1 MIKTVLVKFYSW
13 DRPLQFRGGDFELKR
28 DDWVLAKTEL
38 GPELGRVVGYKNVDG
53 GKLVSPLEP
62 ILAKATA
69 EDLKR
74 FQELN
79 SERESTL
86 AKCQTLIKKHQLVM
100 KLVDCYFSFDGSKI
114 IFAFTA
120 EGRID
125 FRELLKDLTKAFRQS
140 IRLQQIGTRD
150 EAKMMG
156 GVGPCGRM
164 LCCQGF
170 LRELGNVTSESAK
183 LQQVAHR
190 GSERLSG
197 VCGRLK
203 CCLNYEKELYEK
215 MSKNFPAVGSE
226 LKTKQGKGIV
236 VGWNILKRSVNIEI
250 DNKTIIEVPIKRQ

>member
-1 MIKTVLVKFYSW
+1 MIKAVLVKFYSW
-13 DRPLQFRGGDFELKR
+13 GQSLSFDPGDLELKR

-38 GPELGRVVGYKNVDG
+38 GSELGQVIGYKNIEE
-53 GKLVSPLEP
+53 KTLISPLEP

-74 FQELN
+74 FKKLN
-79 SERESTL
+79 SDKESTL
-86 AKCQTLIKKHQLVM
+86 ARAKEFIKKHQLEM

-120 EGRID
+120 DSRID

-156 GVGPCGRM
+156 GVGPCGRP
-164 LCCQGF
+164 LCCRGF
-170 LRELGNVTSESAK
+170 LKEIGNVTSESAK

-203 CCLNYEKELYEK
+203 CCLNYEKNLYQE
-215 MSKNFPAVGSE
+215 MSKNFPLVGSE
-226 LKTKQGKGIV
+226 LKTKQGKGRVIS
-236 VGWNILKRSVNIEI
+236 WNILKKSVNIEI
-250 DNKTIIEVPIKRQ
+250 DNKTIIEVPIKHQ